1 MVDGLTLSPSAVNDW
16 ARAFHF
22 VAKYKP
28 WVNDRL
34 KDASTISQVQSKT
47 WMISELSKLN
57 LQTNNVA
64 LLGGWFAHIVTPLLL
79 EKLKAGRVTNYEIDR
94 DAKKISYKFN
104 NRYIK
109 QNRYFAVEKNVM
121 LNKIYDDNR
130 LERRFDLVINTSCEH
145 MFPMKRFLN
154 LNSKM
159 NCVYALQSTDLD
171 TYDDHIN
178 CVASE
183 QELVDQSGLNQI
195 YFQGSRKLDN
205 GMTRFMVI
213 GK

>member
-1 MVDGLTLSPSAVNDW
+1 MVDGLTLSPAAVNDW
-16 ARAFHF
+16 ARTFHF

-28 WVNDRL
+28 WINDRL

-47 WMISELSKLN
+47 WIITELSKLN

-64 LLGGWFAHIVTPLLL
+64 LLGGWFAHIITPLLL
-79 EKLKAGRVTNYEIDR
+79 EKIKAGRVTNYEIDR

-109 QNRYFAVEKNVM
+109 QDRYFAVEKNIM
-121 LNKIYDDNR
+121 LNKIYDSNR
-130 LERRFDLVINTSCEH
+130 LERKFDLIINTSCEH

-154 LNSKM
+154 LNSEM
-159 NCVYALQSTDLD
+159 DCVYALQSTNLD
-171 TYDDHIN
+171 IYDDHIN
-178 CVASE
+178 CVKNE
-183 QELVDQSGLNQI
+183 DELIEQSGLNLI
-195 YFQGSRKLDN
+195 YFKGKKVLEN
-205 GMTRFMVI
+205 GMTRYMVI

>member
-1 MVDGLTLSPSAVNDW
+1 MVDGLTLSPAAVNDW

-28 WVNDRL
+28 WINDRL
-34 KDASTISQVQSKT
+34 KDASTVSQVQSKT
-47 WMISELSKLN
+47 WLISELSKLN

-104 NRYIK
+104 NRYIN
-109 QNRYFAVEKNVM
+109 QNRYFAVEKNIM
-121 LNKIYDDNR
+121 LNKIYDNNR

-159 NCVYALQSTDLD
+159 NCVYALQSTNSNF
-171 TYDDHIN
+171 YDDHIN
-178 CVASE
+178 CVENE
-183 QELVDQSGLNQI
+183 QELVEQSSLNQI
-195 YFQGSRKLDN
+195 YFQGSKKLDN